1 MIFVSKHLKKQWI
14 VLFFI
19 LNLLFL
25 LFILSIKLG
34 VYITQWNDIMS
45 SFSDFNGSNE
55 HVIIRDVRFP
65 RALIAACVGAS
76 LGIAGALLQ
85 ILTQNPLADT
95 GILGVNGGASL
106 LVVIAVS
113 MFSISSLSQFTWI
126 AFLGAAIF
134 GTLVYILGQT
144 TKTNHSP
151 IRLTL
156 AGAAVAAFTTS
167 LTHAFLIINAS
178 ALDEVLFWI
187 SGSIAG
193 RSMDM
198 LREVFPYMCIGW
210 IGSIIIAKKIDA
222 LQLGEDVAKSLGQNT
237 VWVKLSIGLLIII
250 LAGSSVSIAG
260 PISFVG
266 LVIPHM
272 ARFFVGLNSRWV
284 IIFSGLLG
292 ACLLLLADIISR
304 LIGMPQ
310 EIPIGVTTAII
321 GVPFFIYIVRKGRMQ
336 S

>member
-1 MIFVSKHLKKQWI
+1 MTSVFNHTTKRWLG
-14 VLFFI
+14 
-19 LNLLFL
+19 LFL
-25 LFILSIKLG
+25 LFNLLFILFISSIKFG
-34 VYITQWNDIMS
+34 EYSTQWKDILYA
-45 SFSDFNGSNE
+45 FTHFDYSNE

-65 RALIAACVGAS
+65 RALIAICIGAN

-85 ILTQNPLADT
+85 SLTRNPLADT
-95 GILGVNGGASL
+95 GILGINGGASL
-106 LVVIAVS
+106 LVVLAVTL
-113 MFSISSLSQFTWI
+113 FSISSLNQFTWI

-134 GTLVYILGQT
+134 GTIVYALGQT
-144 TKTNHSP
+144 TKGDHSP

-167 LTHAFLIINAS
+167 LSHAFLIINAS

-193 RSMDM
+193 RNMAM
-198 LREVFPYMCIGW
+198 LIEIFPYMLIGW
-210 IGSIIIAKKIDA
+210 IGSILIAKKIDA

-237 VWVKLSIGLLIII
+237 VWVKLTMGLLIII
-250 LAGSSVSIAG
+250 LAGSSVAIAG

-266 LVIPHM
+266 LIIPHM

-284 IIFSGLLG
+284 IIYSGLLG
-292 ACLLLLADIISR
+292 ASLLLLADMISR
-304 LIGMPQ
+304 LIAMPQ
-310 EIPIGVTTAII
+310 EVPVGVTTAII